1 MPRPTITDE
10 SSNVPNSLKKEL
22 GLILKE
28 IKLITEKIKDDEES
42 SSVEGDWKFAAMVLD
57 RLCLILF
64 TVFTMLATVAVL
76 WAAPHVI
83 VT

>member
-1 MPRPTITDE
+1 MPKPTITDV
-10 SSNVPNSLKKEL
+10 SSDVPNSLKREL